1 MPLLLLALLACL
13 VISACL
19 EVAETAI
26 VSINVVRL
34 QTLVQSGDRRARVVE
49 ELRKDMRRTLSTLL
63 LGMTLFDIAASA
75 IATIITARL
84 FGEAAVTI
92 EAVGLTIVVLVFV
105 RIIPKSYAIHNPERW
120 ACTFAAVSK
129 AMVFLLTPVVAVV
142 NLIVA
147 PFYRRLGKEAPL
159 PVSEDEIKTMARM
172 GVTAGA
178 LEHGEKELIERV
190 FLFNDITAGDVMT
203 PQEIVVALDGSAAI
217 GVALESVNAQK
228 YSRYPVYDG
237 KPDNIVGVVHIRDM
251 LAQVQKPGALELLTV
266 REISA
271 PPVFVQ
277 EKALIDDLFRELK
290 RQRVHLAVVVN
301 EAKAVV
307 GVVTL
312 EDLIEELVGEISD
325 ESDVDEHVI
334 KRIDK
339 HAILV
344 HGDTDIPDVNR
355 FFNTKIE
362 SGEERTVGRLVR
374 RKAGKTPKQGQPVM
388 VADGL
393 MAIVE
398 QVNRGRILR
407 VRLIKSVNGAMADKA

>member
-1 MPLLLLALLACL
+1 MPFLLLALLACL
-13 VISACL
+13 VVSACL

-34 QTLVQSGDRRARVVE
+34 ETLVRSGDRRAALVQS
-49 ELRKDMRRTLSTLL
+49 LRKDMRRTLGTLL

-75 IATIITARL
+75 IATIITAHL
-84 FGEAAVTI
+84 FGEGAVTV
-92 EAVGLTIVVLVFV
+92 EAIGLTLLVLIFV

-120 ACTFAAVSK
+120 SCRFASMTA
-129 AMVFLLTPVVAVV
+129 FLVTVLTPAVAVV
-142 NLIVA
+142 NAAVT
-147 PFYRRLGKEAPL
+147 PFYRRLGTAAPM
-159 PVSEDEIKTMARM
+159 PVSEAEIKTMARM
-172 GVTAGA
+172 GAKSGA
-178 LEHGEKELIERV
+178 VEPGEKELIERV
-190 FLFNDITAGDVMT
+190 FLFNDITAGDVMS
-203 PQEIVVALDGSAAI
+203 PREIVIGLEASSSIGAALDA
-217 GVALESVNAQK
+217 VNTQK

-237 KPDNIVGVVHIRDM
+237 TLDTVVGVVHIRDM
-251 LAQVQKPGALELLTV
+251 LAQVLKPGALETLKV
-266 REISA
+266 RDIAA

-290 RQRVHLAVVVN
+290 RQRVHMAVVVN
-301 EAKAVV
+301 DQKAVV

-339 HAILV
+339 HAVLV

-362 SGEERTVGRLVR
+362 AGEERTVGRLVR
-374 RKAGKTPKQGQPVM
+374 RKAGKVPKQGQPVM
-388 VADGL
+388 ISDGL

-398 QVNRGRILR
+398 QISRGRILK
-407 VRLIKSVNGAMADKA
+407 VRLIKSVNGTLEG